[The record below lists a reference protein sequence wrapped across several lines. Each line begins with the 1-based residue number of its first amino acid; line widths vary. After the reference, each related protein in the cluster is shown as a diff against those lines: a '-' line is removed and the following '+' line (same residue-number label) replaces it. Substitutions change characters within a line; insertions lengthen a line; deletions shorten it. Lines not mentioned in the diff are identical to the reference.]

1 MDGCM
6 HMYSR
11 VGLAALRKYLEFCS
25 FLKKKEN
32 KDTYFLK
39 YNFLYFV
46 IEDVVCM
53 GVMGKIVSSVVGSQ
67 NDSTQIPPS
76 VTNKWHFLCG

>member
-1 MDGCM
+1 MDACTCILGWAWLPFV
-6 HMYSR
+6 STW
-11 VGLAALRKYLEFCS
+11 S
-25 FLKKKEN
+25 FVFFKKKEN

>member
-1 MDGCM
+1 MDACTCILGWAWLPFVRTW
-6 HMYSR
+6 SF
-11 VGLAALRKYLEFCS
+11 VL